1 MRQGHNSTVNGLS
14 FESGYIS
21 IDSYHDLQDILIR
34 IDMPQASFQFHKLWV
49 KVNPFVDC
57 SSPRFL
63 AEVWGLERQPNYKQ
77 PQCLYLAPGRL

>member
-1 MRQGHNSTVNGLS
+1 MRKASSLKASGFA

-34 IDMPQASFQFHKLWV
+34 IDMPRASSRFDKLWV

-63 AEVWGLERQPNYKQ
+63 AEVWGVDSSPSPEN
-77 PQCLYLAPGRL
+77 PQCLYLAP